1 MNSPKAHY
9 SLTYYS
15 KSNMALIPPF
25 YFNCVVAIGKRES
38 KDEINWIGTGTLVGR
53 FYKKSSLN
61 AKHYHIFIVTNKHV
75 MENNSSL
82 VIRFNPL
89 NSRPAKDYD
98 IPVIDKSGKAFWK
111 SHPNPEI
118 DLAAICL
125 DADFLQEEGVS
136 YQYFHSDLHLM
147 PLNQMAKQGMS
158 EGDFIYV
165 LGFPMGIMAPNR
177 QYVISRTGI
186 IARLRDTIEGT
197 SNDFMIDSMIFPG
210 NSGGP
215 VINKPEIISIEGTNS
230 VPSPYLIGIVAS
242 YLTYTDTAVSKQTGQ
257 SRVVFE
263 ENSGLA
269 IVIPADYILETI
281 DTCFATANI
290 KEAICH

>member
-1 MNSPKAHY
+1 
-9 SLTYYS
+9 
-15 KSNMALIPPF
+15 MALIPPF
-25 YFNCVVAIGKRES
+25 FFNCVVALGKRES
-38 KDEINWIGTGTLVGR
+38 DGEVNWIGTGTLVGR
-53 FYKKSSLN
+53 FFKKTSLN
-61 AKHYHIFIVTNKHV
+61 VNHYHIFIVTNRHV

-82 VIRFNPL
+82 VVRFNPL
-89 NSRPAKDYD
+89 NSHPAKDYD
-98 IPVIDKSGKAFWK
+98 IPVIDESGEPVWK
-111 SHPNPEI
+111 SHSNTEI

-125 DADFLQEEGVS
+125 DADFLRDEGVS
-136 YQYFHSDLHLM
+136 YDYFHSDLHLM
-147 PLNQMAKQGMS
+147 PLSQMAKQGMS

-165 LGFPMGIMAPNR
+165 LGFPMGIMAPDR

-186 IARLRDTIEGT
+186 IARLRDALERTN
-197 SNDFMIDSMIFPG
+197 NDFMIDSMIFPG

-269 IVIPADYILETI
+269 VVIPADYVLETI
-281 DTCFATANI
+281 DICFATANI
-290 KEAICH
+290 KEAICQ

>member
-1 MNSPKAHY
+1 
-9 SLTYYS
+9 
-15 KSNMALIPPF
+15 MALIPPF
-25 YFNCVVAIGKRES
+25 YFNCVVALGKRES
-38 KDEINWIGTGTLVGR
+38 DGEVNWIGTGTLVGR
-53 FYKKSSLN
+53 LLKKISSSI
-61 AKHYHIFIVTNKHV
+61 HRYHVFIVTNRHV

-82 VIRFNPL
+82 VVRFNPL
-89 NSRPAKDYD
+89 NSHPAKDYD
-98 IPVIDKSGKAFWK
+98 IPLIDESGKPVWK
-111 SHPNPEI
+111 NHPNTEI

-125 DADFLQEEGVS
+125 DADFLRDEGMS
-136 YQYFHSDLHLM
+136 YEYFHSDLHLM
-147 PLNQMAKQGMS
+147 PLRQMAKQGMS

-186 IARLRDTIEGT
+186 IARLRDALEGT
-197 SNDFMIDSMIFPG
+197 NKDFMIDSMIFPG

-269 IVIPADYILETI
+269 VVIPADYILETI

-290 KEAICH
+290 KEAICR

>member
-1 MNSPKAHY
+1 
-9 SLTYYS
+9 
-15 KSNMALIPPF
+15 MALIPPF
-25 YFNCVVAIGKRES
+25 YFNCVVALGKRES
-38 KDEINWIGTGTLVGR
+38 KGKINWIGTGTLIGR
-53 FYKKSSLN
+53 FFKKTSLN
-61 AKHYHIFIVTNKHV
+61 VNHYHIFIVTNKHV
-75 MENNSSL
+75 MENNLSL

-89 NSRPAKDYD
+89 NSHPAKDYD
-98 IPVIDKSGKAFWK
+98 IPVIDESGEPVWK
-111 SHPNPEI
+111 SHPNTEI

-125 DADFLQEEGVS
+125 DADFLRDEGMS
-136 YQYFHSDLHLM
+136 YDYFHSNLHLM
-147 PLNQMAKQGMS
+147 PLRQMAKQGIS

-165 LGFPMGIMAPNR
+165 LGFPMGIMEPDR

-186 IARLRDTIEGT
+186 IARLRDALEGI
-197 SNDFMIDSMIFPG
+197 NKDFMIDSMIFPG

-215 VINKPEIISIEGTNS
+215 VINKPEIISVEGTKS
-230 VPSPYLIGIVAS
+230 VSSPYLIGIVAS

-269 IVIPADYILETI
+269 VVIPADYILETI

-290 KEAICH
+290 KESICM

>member
-1 MNSPKAHY
+1 
-9 SLTYYS
+9 
-15 KSNMALIPPF
+15 MALIPPF
-25 YFNCVVAIGKRES
+25 YFNCVVAIGKREG
-38 KDEINWIGTGTLVGR
+38 KDDINWIGTGTLVGR

-61 AKHYHIFIVTNKHV
+61 AKHYHIFIVTNRHV
-75 MENNSSL
+75 MENNRSL

-98 IPVIDKSGKAFWK
+98 IPVIDESGKSIWK

-125 DADFLQEEGVS
+125 DADFLHEEAVS
-136 YQYFHSDLHLM
+136 YEYFHSDLHLL
-147 PLNQMAKQGMS
+147 PLSQMAKQGMS

-186 IARLRDTIEGT
+186 IARLRDTIEGIN
-197 SNDFMIDSMIFPG
+197 NDFMIDSMIFPG

-242 YLTYTDTAVSKQTGQ
+242 YLTYSDTAVSKQTGQ

-269 IVIPADYILETI
+269 VVIPADYILETI
-281 DTCFATANI
+281 NTCFATANI

>member
-1 MNSPKAHY
+1 
-9 SLTYYS
+9 
-15 KSNMALIPPF
+15 MALIPPF
-25 YFNCVVAIGKRES
+25 FFNCVVALGKRES
-38 KDEINWIGTGTLVGR
+38 DGEVNWIGTGTLVGR
-53 FYKKSSLN
+53 FFKKTSLN
-61 AKHYHIFIVTNKHV
+61 VNHYHIFIVTNRHV

-82 VIRFNPL
+82 VVRFNPL
-89 NSRPAKDYD
+89 NSHPAKDYD
-98 IPVIDKSGKAFWK
+98 IPVIDESGEPVWK
-111 SHPNPEI
+111 SHSNTEI

-125 DADFLQEEGVS
+125 DADFLSDEGIS
-136 YQYFHSDLHLM
+136 YDYFHSDLHLM
-147 PLNQMAKQGMS
+147 PLSQMAKQGMS

-165 LGFPMGIMAPNR
+165 LGFPMGIMAPDR

-186 IARLRDTIEGT
+186 IARLRDALERTN
-197 SNDFMIDSMIFPG
+197 NDFMIDSMIFPG

-269 IVIPADYILETI
+269 VVIPADYVLETI
-281 DTCFATANI
+281 DICFATANT
-290 KEAICH
+290 KEAICQ

>member
-1 MNSPKAHY
+1 
-9 SLTYYS
+9 
-15 KSNMALIPPF
+15 MALIPPF

-98 IPVIDKSGKAFWK
+98 IPVIDESGKPVWK
-111 SHPNPEI
+111 SHPNAKI

-125 DADFLQEEGVS
+125 DADFLNEEGVR
-136 YQYFHSDLHLM
+136 YEYFHSDLHLM
-147 PLNQMAKQGMS
+147 SLNQMAKQGMS

-186 IARLRDTIEGT
+186 IARLRDTIEGIN
-197 SNDFMIDSMIFPG
+197 NDFMIDSMIFPG

-290 KEAICH
+290 KEAIRH